1 MIGGIHVDIES
12 VKNKD
17 VLQLRQ
23 TIIFLKSEIAKYQN
37 EISTLQSM
45 DYYSMVNSLE
55 QELSQLVNEKKNF
68 QWN

>member
-1 MIGGIHVDIES
+1 MDFES

-17 VLQLRQ
+17 VLQLQQ

-37 EISTLQSM
+37 EISILQSM
-45 DYYSMVNSLE
+45 DDYLMVNSLE
-55 QELSQLVNEKKNF
+55 QELSQLANEKKNF